1 MADDEPFEV
10 TNSTGLTDA
19 DWAEI
24 NKLRQAFEK
33 GGPAGVS
40 KAMAKLA
47 KDDPMRYLT
56 VMGAFFPDTIR
67 EAIKDSVAEAGMTVA
82 DIREMVRKLE
92 SPARDQ

>member
-10 TNSTGLTDA
+10 VDSTGLTDA

-24 NKLRQAFEK
+24 NKLRRAFDK
-33 GGPAGVS
+33 GGQAGVS
-40 KAMAKLA
+40 KAMVKLA
-47 KDDPMRYLT
+47 KDPMRYVT
-56 VMGAFFPDTIR
+56 VMGAFFPDVIR
-67 EAIKDSVAEAGMTVA
+67 EAIKDSVAEAGMTEE

>member
-1 MADDEPFEV
+1 MAEDEPFEV
-10 TNSTGLTDA
+10 VDSEGLTDA

-24 NKLRQAFEK
+24 NKLQHAYRE
-33 GGPAGVS
+33 GGKKNLD

-47 KDDPMRYLT
+47 EDPIRFT
-56 VMGAFFPDTIR
+56 SVIGAFFPEMIR
-67 EAIKDSVAEAGMTVA
+67 EAMKDAVAESGMTEE